1 MINTA
6 KCERYIG
13 LSRRDNTFVTTK
25 TAKRWCAVGT
35 QLDEVVYLRHT
46 KTPGGLTINC
56 VVPTE
61 QVARFQDTNT
71 SLQLTGRSRQF

>member
-6 KCERYIG
+6 KYERYIG

-46 KTPGGLTINC
+46 KTPGDLTIKC

-61 QVARFQDTNT
+61 QVARFQDNK
-71 SLQLTGRSRQF
+71 SFLIYNSR

>member
-13 LSRRDNTFVTTK
+13 LSRRDNTFVT
-25 TAKRWCAVGT
+25 AWCAVGT

-46 KTPGGLTINC
+46 KTPGDLTIKC

-61 QVARFQDTNT
+61 QVARFQDNK
-71 SLQLTGRSRQF
+71 SFLIHNSR